1 MLLSSASV
9 NTSLNNEQD
18 VLSTGSLERALT
30 SVFRNSVTNGTQFSV
45 LFSVN
50 FGVTDIDVFNGH
62 QHLLGIPFQ

>member
-9 NTSLNNEQD
+9 NTSLYNEQD

-45 LFSVN
+45 LFCVN
-50 FGVTDIDVFNGH
+50 FGLTDIDVFNGH
-62 QHLLGIPFQ
+62 QHLLDIPFQ